1 MAYDFNAHLVF
12 IVVEFYIPQSNSLK
26 VKRKVVKSIVE
37 RIRNKFNA
45 SVSELAYLDKWQRA
59 AIGISM
65 LNNNRKVLEKH
76 YSGIE
81 QLLRGY
87 TDIELL
93 NLTIEWI

>member
-1 MAYDFNAHLVF
+1 MTSDFNAHLVF
-12 IVVEFYIPQSNSLK
+12 IVVEFHIPGSNSLK
-26 VKRKVVKSIVE
+26 AKRKVVKSVIE
-37 RIRNKFNA
+37 RIRSKFNA

-81 QLLRGY
+81 QVLRGY
-87 TDIELL
+87 TNIELL
-93 NLTIEWI
+93 NITIEWI